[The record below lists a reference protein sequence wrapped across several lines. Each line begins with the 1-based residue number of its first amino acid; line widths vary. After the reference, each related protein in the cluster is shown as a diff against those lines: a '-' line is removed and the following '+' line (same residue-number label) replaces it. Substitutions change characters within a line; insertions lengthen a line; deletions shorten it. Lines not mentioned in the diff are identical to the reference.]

1 MKKLFSSLPSF
12 ASFASVAAM
21 AATVALALATAS
33 VDSHAQSLRYSTQDE
48 PQTLDPHSANLAV
61 TTRLIQSVY
70 EGLVMR
76 DKDFKIVP
84 ALAIWWSQP
93 DQKTWRFRLRQNVK
107 FHDGSVLTADDV
119 VFSVERALMPTSQL
133 KSSLQGVAS
142 AKKVDANTVDLIMKE
157 PNPVLVNHL
166 VSFRI
171 MNKAWSIKNNSAKP
185 QDYKNKEDTFA
196 SRNANGTGPFMVKL
210 RQPDVKTVLVAH
222 ADWWNK
228 SAPDVGNLKEVTFLP
243 VKSNATRVAA
253 LLSGEIDF
261 INDTP
266 YSDVA
271 RLRTTPKT
279 KINEFPEGRVQYLAF
294 DMHRD
299 ELQYSNVKGKNPF
312 KDLKVRQAIA
322 HAIDAE
328 AIKTKVMRGLSR
340 PTGSIITP
348 SEQGY
353 SKDADV
359 RLPYNVERGKT
370 LLTEAGYPN
379 GFEVTLDCGN
389 NQPAADIC
397 QAIPPMLAQIGIK
410 VKPNIVPTANYFAKI
425 QKFDTSMYL
434 LAWGTPT
441 FDALYT
447 LAGIVYTHGG
457 DGTGNGDSNYGRYS
471 NPRIDKLI
479 DRIKVEF
486 DMPKRN
492 AAIREVLMTLNADL
506 PFIPIHQPLIPWAM
520 RSNVNAVTAP
530 NNIANLYRFSVE

>member
-1 MKKLFSSLPSF
+1 MNKKFCTALLTTICCMIG
-12 ASFASVAAM
+12 ASG
-21 AATVALALATAS
+21 LATA
-33 VDSHAQSLRYSTQDE
+33 QTLRYSTQDE

-61 TTRLIQSVY
+61 TNRLLSSVY

-84 ALAIWWSQP
+84 SLAIWWSQP
-93 DQKTWRFRLRQNVK
+93 DQKTWRFRLRQNVQ
-107 FHDGSVLTADDV
+107 FHDGAILTADDV

-142 AKKVDANTVDLIMKE
+142 AKKVDNNTVDLIMKE

-166 VSFRI
+166 VTFRI
-171 MNKAWSIKNNSAKP
+171 MNKAWALKNNAAKP

-196 SRNANGTGPFMVKL
+196 SRNANGTGPFVIKL
-210 RQPDVKTVLVAH
+210 RQPDVKTLLVAH
-222 ADWWNK
+222 TGWWNK
-228 SAPDVGNLKEVTFLP
+228 GAPDVGNVKEVSFLP

-253 LLSGEIDF
+253 LLSGEVDF
-261 INDTP
+261 LNDTP
-266 YSDVA
+266 YPDVA
-271 RLRTTPKT
+271 RLRTVPKT
-279 KINEFPEGRVQYLAF
+279 KITEFPEGRVQFLAF
-294 DMHRD
+294 DMQRD
-299 ELQYSNVKGKNPF
+299 ELQYSSVKGKNPF
-312 KDLKVRQAIA
+312 KDLKVRQAVA
-322 HAIDAE
+322 HAIDVE
-328 AIKTKVMRGLSR
+328 AIKSKVMRGLSR
-340 PTGSIITP
+340 PTGSVITP
-348 SEQGY
+348 AEQGY

-359 RLPYNVERGKT
+359 RLPYNIERGKT
-370 LLTEAGYPN
+370 LLAEAGYPN

-434 LAWGTPT
+434 LSWGSPT

-447 LAGIVYTHGG
+447 LAGIVYTNGG
-457 DGTGNGDSNYGRYS
+457 EGSGNGDSNYGRYS

-486 DMPKRN
+486 DMTKRN

-506 PFIPIHQPLIPWAM
+506 PFVPIHQPLIPWAM
-520 RSNVNAVTAP
+520 RSNITAVTAP
-530 NNIANLYRFSVE
+530 NNIAYLYRFSVE